1 MVENEFGIGDTP
13 LQEQLCIADDLNQK
27 SAASV
32 CSQGGN
38 AQTDAADFQASD
50 EEKRG
55 HCGMGVVGAHVWGR
69 RTTSPMASPKNR
81 PAVCPVCFWKALNL

>member
-1 MVENEFGIGDTP
+1 MVHASIAIGRATVRCRRP
-13 LQEQLCIADDLNQK
+13 QSKICCLSLLP
-27 SAASV
+27 
-32 CSQGGN
+32 GGN
-38 AQTDAADFQASD
+38 TQTDAADFQASD